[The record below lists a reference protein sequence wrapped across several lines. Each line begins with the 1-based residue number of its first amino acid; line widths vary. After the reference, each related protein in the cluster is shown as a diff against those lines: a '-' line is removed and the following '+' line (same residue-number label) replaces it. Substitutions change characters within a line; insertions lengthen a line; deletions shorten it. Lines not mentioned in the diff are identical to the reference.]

1 MFHGF
6 SGLSPSMVNPLHCL
20 QACLGGVEGERARP
34 RRKRLRNKQGPFKA
48 TLLSDLFHP
57 AMSPVSSHL

>member
-6 SGLSPSMVNPLHCL
+6 SGLSPSIVNPLHCL
-20 QACLGGVEGERARP
+20 QACLGGVGKRARP
-34 RRKRLRNKQGPFKA
+34 RRKRLQNKQRPFKA